1 MFLQQVINSLM
12 IGSLYALTAMGAT
25 LIYGILGILD
35 IANAGA
41 YLLGAY
47 VGYYVYTATGSL
59 VLAFLVAMAV
69 IGLLGVVLHRT
80 IYGPILAKPRTLSII
95 PLVAAVGLFTVS
107 SDAVRLICGAGT
119 KAYNFRFP
127 VDVIHLGS
135 VSIQTNWILIFAL
148 TALLLVILW
157 IILNKTK
164 MGLAWRATAED
175 PDIARACG
183 VNTNSAMAL
192 SYILG
197 YGFAA
202 AAGIMTGILYN
213 SITPALGEVPSYKML
228 AIIVLGGL
236 GNPLGTVVAG
246 LIIGFAEVMLSTYT
260 KLPIPKDAIAFVVL
274 IIVLLIKPSGLFG
287 QRNKVLRRDND
298 ECLSI
303 FYRCNSRYLYS
314 ACLVSEHYHW
324 LRRTGNDGSCGF
336 LRYRCLYSRHSDA
349 DIPCELFPCAAY
361 CHAVYRRVRR
371 VAWPDLPAIAG

>member
-1 MFLQQVINSLM
+1 MFLQLVINSLA

-41 YLLGAY
+41 YLIGAY
-47 VGYYVYTATGSL
+47 IGYYIYISTGQL
-59 VLAFLVAMAV
+59 VLAFLGAMLAV
-69 IGLLGVVLHRT
+69 GLLGVVLHRT
-80 IYGPILAKPRTLSII
+80 VYGPILAKPRMLSII
-95 PLVAAVGLFTVS
+95 PLVAAVGLFTMCN
-107 SDAVRLICGAGT
+107 DAVRLLCGAGT

-127 VDVIHLGS
+127 VDVIQVGS
-135 VSIQTNWILIFAL
+135 VTIQTTWLLIFAL
-148 TALLLVILW
+148 TAVLLAVLW
-157 IILNKTK
+157 VVLNKTK

-192 SYILG
+192 SYVLG

-246 LIIGFAEVMLSTYT
+246 LLIGFAEVMLSTYSV
-260 KLPIPKDAIAFVVL
+260 LPIPKDAVAFVVL

-287 QRNKVLRRDND
+287 QRNKV
-298 ECLSI
+298 
-303 FYRCNSRYLYS
+303 
-314 ACLVSEHYHW
+314 
-324 LRRTGNDGSCGF
+324 
-336 LRYRCLYSRHSDA
+336 
-349 DIPCELFPCAAY
+349 
-361 CHAVYRRVRR
+361 
-371 VAWPDLPAIAG
+371 